1 MEEFAGSQITAF
13 DIIVV
18 AIIFISAVMS
28 LSRGLVRE
36 ASSILSFA
44 AGGIAALILVKYF
57 GESAKELIPE
67 GWPELT
73 AGVILGAIGFI
84 GVYIAAGWL
93 GSQLAKLI
101 HTSPQIG
108 SLDRLLGAVF
118 GAARG
123 MLAIVLF
130 VLLMHFMI
138 PKDKTPAMIANSKLY
153 PYADSAATWISENLP
168 GFAQQAREAAEDF

>member
-13 DIIVV
+13 DVIVV
-18 AIIFISAVMS
+18 AIIVVSAIMS

-36 ASSILSFA
+36 ASSILSFI
-44 AGGIAALILVKYF
+44 AGGIAALFLVKFF
-57 GESAKELIPE
+57 GEPARALVP
-67 GWPELT
+67 GDWPKVT
-73 AGVILGAIGFI
+73 ADIILGVIGFV
-84 GVYIAAGWL
+84 GVYIAAGWF

-108 SLDRLLGAVF
+108 SLDRIAGAIF

-130 VLLMHFMI
+130 VLLMHMMI
-138 PKDKTPAMIANSKLY
+138 PKDNTPALIANSKLY
-153 PYADSAATWISENLP
+153 PYADNAATWFSENFP
-168 GFAQQAREAAEDF
+168 GFVQQAKDAAEDF